1 MLARLPLLAAGLV
14 TLTNHVL
21 AEVDC
26 NAPITIGNATDAEQV
41 RKACK
46 VIRGDVT
53 LTEQLLDTINLDG
66 VEEIH
71 GDLTHYGCDATA
83 IIRCKNFPRGPLE
96 FFSSTLRKVNGSIDF
111 MTYNNLEK
119 LSLPNLS
126 YVWNEFAVQD
136 TASLKEMDLTNF
148 ESVSSFELGTTNLE
162 KLHMNGIKELLPE
175 SGYTGGIYL
184 NNAGKLDN
192 VDAFFKNP
200 INTSEIPT
208 WTPGK
213 GLLLNPP
220 ALRNVRTLNLGW
232 TAMDKLEVWG
242 TNLTIVL
249 GGPETKSISY
259 KEVILHGGVLGIKR
273 ADNLENLHV
282 GKFKLDTDHDITDL
296 TLPFDTVD
304 SITVF
309 NSSKLRSV
317 TLPSQAENWKNL
329 FLAISGC
336 GSLRLESENGADGKK
351 TWYWPK
357 SSMASVN
364 ITSNVST
371 SFFDS
376 FIANNVEVTQSFSV
390 RDASGKL
397 DCGIFAN
404 RTLPSGYTCDKSSGA
419 PLLVSFWTAFAVPV
433 VLMYMLV

>member
-14 TLTNHVL
+14 TLANHVF
-21 AEVDC
+21 ADVDC

-66 VEEIH
+66 VEEIY

-83 IIRCKNFPRGPLE
+83 IIRCKNFPKGPLE
-96 FFSSTLRKVNGSIDF
+96 FSSSTLRKVNGSIDF

-136 TASLKEMDLTNF
+136 TASLKEMDLTNL
-148 ESVSSFELGTTNLE
+148 ESVSSFELGTTSLE

-232 TAMDKLEVWG
+232 TTMDKLEVWG

-249 GGPETKSISY
+249 GGPGTKSISY
-259 KEVILHGGVLGIKR
+259 KEVILHGGVLGIQR
-273 ADNLENLHV
+273 ADNLESLHV

-304 SITVF
+304 SVTLF
-309 NSSKLRSV
+309 NSSKLRSL

-329 FLAISGC
+329 SLTISGC

-357 SSMASVN
+357 SPMASVN

-371 SFFDS
+371 PFFDS

-390 RDASGKL
+390 SDASGKL

-419 PLLVSFWTAFAVPV
+419 PVLVSFWTAMAVPV
-433 VLMYMLV
+433 ALMYMLL

>member
-1 MLARLPLLAAGLV
+1 MLARLPLVATGLV
-14 TLTNHVL
+14 SLANHVL
-21 AEVDC
+21 ADVDC
-26 NAPITIGNATDAEQV
+26 NSSITIANATDAEQV
-41 RKACK
+41 RKACT

-96 FFSSTLRKVNGSIDF
+96 FSSSTLRKVNGSIDF

-136 TASLKEMDLTNF
+136 TASLKEMDLTNL

-162 KLHMNGIKELLPE
+162 KLHMDGIKELLPE

-259 KEVILHGGVLGIKR
+259 KEVILHGGVLGIQR
-273 ADNLENLHV
+273 ADNLESLHV
-282 GKFKLDTDHDITDL
+282 DMFRLDTDHDITDL

-304 SITVF
+304 SITLF
-309 NSSKLRSV
+309 NSSKLRSL

-329 FLAISGC
+329 SLSISGC

-376 FIANNVEVTQSFSV
+376 FIANNVEVTQSFSLS
-390 RDASGKL
+390 DASGKL

-419 PLLVSFWTAFAVPV
+419 PLLVSFWTAIVVSVAV
-433 VLMYMLV
+433 MYMLV

>member
-1 MLARLPLLAAGLV
+1 MLARLPLVALGLV
-14 TLTNHVL
+14 SLANHVL
-21 AEVDC
+21 ADVDC
-26 NAPITIGNATDAEQV
+26 NSSITIANATDAEQV
-41 RKACK
+41 RKACT

-96 FFSSTLRKVNGSIDF
+96 FSSSTLRKVNGSIDF

-136 TASLKEMDLTNF
+136 TASLKEMDLTNL

-259 KEVILHGGVLGIKR
+259 KEVILHGGVLGIQR
-273 ADNLENLHV
+273 ADNLESLHV
-282 GKFKLDTDHDITDL
+282 DKFRLDTDHDITDL

-304 SITVF
+304 SITLF
-309 NSSKLRSV
+309 NSSKLRSL

-329 FLAISGC
+329 SLTISGC

-351 TWYWPK
+351 SWYWPQ

-390 RDASGKL
+390 SDASGKL

-419 PLLVSFWTAFAVPV
+419 PLLVSFWTAIVVSVAV
-433 VLMYMLV
+433 MYMLV

>member
-1 MLARLPLLAAGLV
+1 
-14 TLTNHVL
+14 
-21 AEVDC
+21 
-26 NAPITIGNATDAEQV
+26 
-41 RKACK
+41 
-46 VIRGDVT
+46 
-53 LTEQLLDTINLDG
+53 
-66 VEEIH
+66 
-71 GDLTHYGCDATA
+71 
-83 IIRCKNFPRGPLE
+83 
-96 FFSSTLRKVNGSIDF
+96 
-111 MTYNNLEK
+111 
-119 LSLPNLS
+119 
-126 YVWNEFAVQD
+126 
-136 TASLKEMDLTNF
+136 MDLTSL
-148 ESVSSFELGTTNLE
+148 ESVSSIELGTTNLE
-162 KLHMNGIKELLPE
+162 KLHMDGIKELLPE

-220 ALRNVRTLNLGW
+220 ALRNVRTLNLGL

-259 KEVILHGGVLGIKR
+259 KEVILHGGVLGIHR

-282 GKFKLDTDHDITDL
+282 GKFRLDTDHDITDL
-296 TLPFDTVD
+296 SLPFDTVD
-304 SITVF
+304 SIALF
-309 NSSKLRSV
+309 NSSKLRSL

-329 FLAISGC
+329 SLTISGC
-336 GSLRLESENGADGKK
+336 GSLRLESKNGADGKK

-371 SFFDS
+371 SF
-376 FIANNVEVTQSFSV
+376 
-390 RDASGKL
+390 L
-397 DCGIFAN
+397 
-404 RTLPSGYTCDKSSGA
+404 
-419 PLLVSFWTAFAVPV
+419 
-433 VLMYMLV
+433 